1 MNFIPNFFVISDQ
14 PDWLV
19 IVAARSGGDVDK
31 ASNRALDGVR
41 MAVAQA
47 HFVSIILSTAFEGLK
62 DFFYMW
68 KAWKVMMYR

>member
-1 MNFIPNFFVISDQ
+1 VN
-14 PDWLV
+14 
-19 IVAARSGGDVDK
+19 VAARSGGDVAK
-31 ASNRALDGVR
+31 ASNLALDGLR

-47 HFVSIILSTAFEGLK
+47 HFVRNILSTAFEGLK